1 MIVSIGPVVVTG
13 FYFGLIWGKIKHNM
27 KFSFIKSK
35 VLAVIVVVVLLVSL
49 LNFFEKEMRSFFY
62 WFSAPVQR
70 VLWRAGERTSDFLE
84 SIVRVKILKQELDE
98 LKLENQELA
107 AQVVALKDLKKENK
121 ALRQVLE
128 IGLQKEFKLSLAQV
142 IGKDISQDF
151 ILIDKG
157 SEDGISGNMPV
168 ITQQKVLVGKIGEI
182 YKNFSKVMLI
192 SNKESSFNGKID
204 DIAGVIKGQGN
215 FRILFDLIPRE
226 ENLSQGDIVVTSALE
241 GIFPKGLLVGKI
253 KEIKKSDVEP
263 FQQAEIEPFFDISQT
278 EILFI
283 ILEF

>member
-1 MIVSIGPVVVTG
+1 M
-13 FYFGLIWGKIKHNM
+13 KHSM
-27 KFSFIKSK
+27 KLFSKKNK
-35 VLAVIVVVVLLVSL
+35 VLMAVVVVVLVVVL
-49 LNFFEKEMRSFFY
+49 LNFFQKEVRSFFY
-62 WFSAPVQR
+62 CISAPTQKVF
-70 VLWRAGERTSDFLE
+70 WRAGERTADFLG

-107 AQVVALKDLKKENK
+107 AQVVVLKDLKKENK
-121 ALRQVLE
+121 ALRQVLK

-157 SEDGISGNMPV
+157 SEDGILQGMPV

-192 SNKESSFNGKID
+192 SNKESSFNGKIQKEEK
-204 DIAGVIKGQGN
+204 DISGVVKGQEN

-226 ENLSQGDIVVTSALE
+226 ENLSKQDIVITSVLG

-253 KEIKKSDVEP
+253 REIKKSDVEP
-263 FQQAEIEPFFDISQT
+263 FQQAEIEPFFDISQIET
-278 EILFI
+278 LFI